1 MIFSLSWISQTN
13 LKIMK
18 NSKILLA
25 LFLLYSIFSLAQVT
39 NEGNPRSWS
48 YSADDLELVESKTL
62 PIFDLKS
69 VQEEDK
75 VNDLSFDSPWR
86 FGYMHSVDY
95 GFEDG
100 QWDILENGD
109 RIWRILISSP
119 SALSL
124 NFVFDNLFIPK
135 GASLY
140 LYNDD
145 KSDLL
150 GAYTSDQNQEGGILG
165 TWLVEGDYVWI
176 EYYEPQNVIG
186 QGTLHIAKATHGY
199 RNADTFN
206 QAKGLNDSGDCNLDV
221 DCSIGDDWE
230 ELKEHNKRSVGILL
244 SGGSGFCTG
253 ALINNTQNDGTPYF
267 LTADHCYSNPA
278 SWAFRFGWISPNP
291 VCATTENSSNG
302 PTNMTI
308 SGATLRA
315 RDAGSDFA
323 LVEINSD
330 IPEDWDRVFA
340 GWDKSDNF
348 PEFQVGIHHPSGDV
362 MKVCRDDDPATKEVN
377 AGAQTWE
384 IVGGL
389 PGGWEIGVTEPGSSG
404 SPLFD
409 QEGRII
415 GQLYGGGAACAGT
428 NDNDAYDYYGR
439 VGVSWEGAGT
449 SSTRLRDWLD
459 PQGTGND
466 TMDPYPTLTSFPYDS
481 GVSSIDSP
489 INGILTSN
497 EVIIVTITNYGENS
511 ISNFDVSYQIDGGA
525 VITETFTATILTGE
539 SSQFSFTTT
548 ADMATVGQTYQIYSF
563 TELSADEDSENDG
576 VYSDVTHLNPND
588 LGISEITSPT
598 SGTNLLANESIT
610 AIITNYGSSSQ
621 SDFEVSYE
629 INGETVTE
637 TVPGPLEGNTSMTYT
652 FTQTVDLSAFGV
664 YEIVVFVYED
674 NDADT
679 SNNSL
684 VIVVN
689 NSNCSPTADTS
700 YGDGFQ
706 LFEVGGISNTSAGEG
721 YADFTNLSTDLE
733 QGSSH
738 NLTVTTGYGNQYIRV
753 WIDFNDDY
761 IFSLDELVVDN
772 YVIASGGAAGTYT
785 ETMDLVVPANA
796 TLGQHIMRAKSN
808 WNGPVPDDACEETTY
823 GETEDYMANIVES
836 LSINSIQIENISIY
850 PNPVNNILN
859 INIGSNSDLNYSIF
873 NITGQTIIKGIFD
886 NSINGIDFSTLSE
899 GIYFLKVFD
908 TQLNKQNTYK
918 LIKK

>member
-1 MIFSLSWISQTN
+1 
-13 LKIMK
+13 MK
-18 NSKILLA
+18 KLIA
-25 LFLLYSIFSLAQVT
+25 LFLIFSSVGFSQVT
-39 NEGNPRSWS
+39 NEGQPLSWS
-48 YSADDLELVESKTL
+48 YASSDLLDVEAKTL
-62 PIFDLKS
+62 PSFDLKAI
-69 VQEEDK
+69 EDEDK
-75 VNDLSFDSPWR
+75 INDNSFDRPWR

-109 RIWRILISSP
+109 RIWRILINSP
-119 SALSL
+119 EALSL
-124 NFVFDNLFIPK
+124 NFIFDNFYIPK

-140 LYNDD
+140 LYNDQ
-145 KSDLL
+145 KTDLL
-150 GAYTSDQNQEGGILG
+150 GAYTEKQNQDGGILG
-165 TWLVEGDYVWI
+165 TWLVQGDSVWI
-176 EYYEPQNVIG
+176 EYYEPQNVVG

-206 QAKGLNDSGDCNLDV
+206 QAKGLNDSGNCNLDV

-278 SWAFRFGWISPNP
+278 AWSFRFGWISPNS

-330 IPEDWDRVFA
+330 IPEDWNRVFA

-415 GQLYGGGAACAGT
+415 GQLYGGGAACSGT
-428 NDNDAYDYYGR
+428 NDNDQFDYYGR
-439 VGVSWEGAGT
+439 VGVSWEGGGT

-459 PQGTGND
+459 PQGSGND

-489 INGILTSN
+489 IDGILTLN
-497 EVIIVTITNYGENS
+497 EVITVTITNYGENS
-511 ISNFDVSYQIDGGA
+511 ISNFDVSYQIDGGS
-525 VITETFTATILTGE
+525 VITETFTSTIMSGE

-548 ADMATVGQTYQIYSF
+548 ADMSTVGQTYVINSYTS
-563 TELSADEDSENDG
+563 LSGDEDSSNDG
-576 VYSDVTHLNPND
+576 INQEVQHLNPND

-598 SGTNLLANESIT
+598 SGTNLSASELVT
-610 AIITNYGSSSQ
+610 VVITNYGSSSQ
-621 SDFEVSYE
+621 SNFEVSYE
-629 INGETVTE
+629 VNGETVTE
-637 TVPGPLEGNTSMTYT
+637 TVSGPIDGNSSISYS
-652 FTQTVDLSAFGV
+652 FNQSLDLSAFGV
-664 YEIVVFVYED
+664 YEISVSVNIES
-674 NDADT
+674 DAD
-679 SNNSL
+679 SNNDSL
-684 VIVVN
+684 TVTVN

-706 LFEVGGISNTSAGEG
+706 LFEVGDISNTSAGEG

-738 NLTVTTGYGNQYIRV
+738 SLTVTTGYGNQYIRV

-761 IFSLDELVVDN
+761 TFSLDELVVDN
-772 YVIASGGAAGTYT
+772 YVMASGSAAGTYT
-785 ETMDLVVPANA
+785 ETMDLVVPADA
-796 TLGQHIMRAKSN
+796 ALGPHIMRAKSN

-836 LSINSIQIENISIY
+836 LSINNNQIDGISVF
-850 PNPVNNILN
+850 PNPVNNQLN
-859 INIGSNSDLNYSIF
+859 INMGQNNDLNYSI
-873 NITGQTIIKGIFD
+873 IGMTGQIIFTGQLSNSLTSIDLSSLSKGV
-886 NSINGIDFSTLSE
+886 
-899 GIYFLKVFD
+899 YFLNIKNNS
-908 TQLNKQNTYK
+908 LNKQNNYK
-918 LIKK
+918 LVKR

>member
-1 MIFSLSWISQTN
+1 
-13 LKIMK
+13 MK
-18 NSKILLA
+18 KLIA
-25 LFLLYSIFSLAQVT
+25 LFLIFSTVGFSQVT
-39 NEGNPRSWS
+39 NEGQPLSWS
-48 YSADDLELVESKTL
+48 YASSDLLDVEAKTL
-62 PIFDLKS
+62 PSFDLKAI
-69 VQEEDK
+69 EDEDK
-75 VNDLSFDSPWR
+75 INDNSFDRPWR

-109 RIWRILISSP
+109 RIWRILINSP
-119 SALSL
+119 EALSL
-124 NFVFDNLFIPK
+124 NFIFDNLYIPK

-140 LYNDD
+140 LYNDQ
-145 KSDLL
+145 KTDLL
-150 GAYTSDQNQEGGILG
+150 GAYTEKQNQDGGILG
-165 TWLVEGDYVWI
+165 TWLVQGDSVWI
-176 EYYEPQNVIG
+176 EYYEPQNVVG

-206 QAKGLNDSGDCNLDV
+206 QAKGLNDSGNCNLDV

-278 SWAFRFGWISPNP
+278 AWSFRFGWISPNT

-323 LVEINSD
+323 LVEINSE

-348 PEFQVGIHHPSGDV
+348 PEYQVGIHHPSGDV
-362 MKVCRDDDPATKEVN
+362 MKVCRDNDPATKEFN

-389 PGGWEIGVTEPGSSG
+389 QGGWEIGVTEPGSSG

-415 GQLYGGGAACAGT
+415 GQLYGGGAACSGT
-428 NDNDAYDYYGR
+428 NDNDQFDYYGR
-439 VGVSWEGAGT
+439 VGVSWEGGGT

-459 PQGTGND
+459 PQGSGND

-489 INGILTSN
+489 NDGILSSN
-497 EVIIVTITNYGENS
+497 EVITVTITNYGENS
-511 ISNFDVSYQIDGGA
+511 ISNFDVSYQIDGGS
-525 VITETFTATILTGE
+525 VITETFTSTIISGE
-539 SSQFSFTTT
+539 SSQFSFSTT
-548 ADMATVGQTYQIYSF
+548 ADMSTVGQTYVIYSY
-563 TELSADEDSENDG
+563 TSLSGDEDSSNDG
-576 VYSDVTHLNPND
+576 ITQDIQHLNPND
-588 LGISEITSPT
+588 LGVSEITSPT
-598 SGTNLLANESIT
+598 SGTNLSGSEIVT
-610 AIITNYGSSSQ
+610 VVITNYGSSSQ
-621 SDFEVSYE
+621 SNFEVSYE
-629 INGETVTE
+629 VNGGTVTE
-637 TVPGPLEGNTSMTYT
+637 TVAGPLDGNSSISYS
-652 FTQTVDLSAFGV
+652 FNQTLDLSAFGV
-664 YEIVVFVYED
+664 YEISVTVNIES
-674 NDADT
+674 DAD
-679 SNNSL
+679 SNNDSL
-684 VIVVN
+684 TVTVN

-706 LFEVGGISNTSAGEG
+706 LFEVGDISNTSAGEG

-738 NLTVTTGYGNQYIRV
+738 SLTVTTGYGNQYIRV

-761 IFSLDELVVDN
+761 TFSLDELVVDN
-772 YVIASGGAAGTYT
+772 YVMASGSAAGTYT
-785 ETMDLVVPANA
+785 ETMDLVVPADA
-796 TLGQHIMRAKSN
+796 ALGPHIMRAKSN
-808 WNGPVPDDACEETTY
+808 WNAPVPDDACEETTY

-836 LSINSIQIENISIY
+836 LSVNNDQIDGISVF
-850 PNPVNNILN
+850 PNPVNNQLN
-859 INIGSNSDLNYSIF
+859 INMGQNSDLNYSI
-873 NITGQTIIKGIFD
+873 IGMTGQIIFTGQLSNSLTSIDLSSLSKGV
-886 NSINGIDFSTLSE
+886 
-899 GIYFLKVFD
+899 YFLNIKNNS
-908 TQLNKQNTYK
+908 LNKQNNYK
-918 LIKK
+918 LVKR

>member
-1 MIFSLSWISQTN
+1 
-13 LKIMK
+13 MK
-18 NSKILLA
+18 KLIA
-25 LFLLYSIFSLAQVT
+25 LFLIFSSVVCSQGT
-39 NEGNPRSWS
+39 NEGQPLSWS
-48 YSADDLELVESKTL
+48 YASSDLLDVEAKTL
-62 PIFDLKS
+62 PSFDLKTI
-69 VQEEDK
+69 EDEDK
-75 VNDLSFDSPWR
+75 INDNSFDRPWR

-109 RIWRILISSP
+109 RIWRILINSP
-119 SALSL
+119 EALSL
-124 NFVFDNLFIPK
+124 NFIFDNLYIPK

-140 LYNDD
+140 LYNDQ
-145 KSDLL
+145 KTDLL
-150 GAYTSDQNQEGGILG
+150 GAYTEKQNQDGGILG
-165 TWLVEGDYVWI
+165 TWLVQGDSVWI
-176 EYYEPQNVIG
+176 EYYEPQNVVG

-206 QAKGLNDSGDCNLDV
+206 QAKGLNDSGNCNLDV

-278 SWAFRFGWISPNP
+278 AWSFRFGWISPNT

-323 LVEINSD
+323 LVEINSE

-348 PEFQVGIHHPSGDV
+348 PEYQVGIHHPSGDV
-362 MKVCRDDDPATKEVN
+362 MKVCRDNDPATKEFN

-389 PGGWEIGVTEPGSSG
+389 QGGWEIGVTEPGSSG

-415 GQLYGGGAACAGT
+415 GQLYGGGAACSGT
-428 NDNDAYDYYGR
+428 NDNDQFDYYGR
-439 VGVSWEGAGT
+439 VGVSWEGGGT

-459 PQGTGND
+459 PQGSGND

-489 INGILTSN
+489 NDGILSSN
-497 EVIIVTITNYGENS
+497 EVITVTITNYGENS
-511 ISNFDVSYQIDGGA
+511 ISNFDVSYQIDGGS
-525 VITETFTATILTGE
+525 VITETFTSTIISGE
-539 SSQFSFTTT
+539 SSQFSFSTT
-548 ADMATVGQTYQIYSF
+548 ADMSTVGQTYVIYSY
-563 TELSADEDSENDG
+563 TSLSGDEDSSNDG
-576 VYSDVTHLNPND
+576 ITQDIQHLNPND
-588 LGISEITSPT
+588 LGVSEITSPT
-598 SGTNLLANESIT
+598 SGTNLSGSEIVT
-610 AIITNYGSSSQ
+610 VVITNYGSSSQ
-621 SDFEVSYE
+621 SNFEVSYE
-629 INGETVTE
+629 VNGGTVTE
-637 TVPGPLEGNTSMTYT
+637 TVAGPLDGNSSISYS
-652 FTQTVDLSAFGV
+652 FNQTLDLSAFGV
-664 YEIVVFVYED
+664 YEISVTVNIES
-674 NDADT
+674 DAD
-679 SNNSL
+679 SNNDSL
-684 VIVVN
+684 TVTVN

-706 LFEVGGISNTSAGEG
+706 LFEVGDISNTSAGEG

-738 NLTVTTGYGNQYIRV
+738 SLTVTTGYGNQYIRV

-761 IFSLDELVVDN
+761 TFSLDELVVDN
-772 YVIASGGAAGTYT
+772 YVMASGSAAGTYT
-785 ETMDLVVPANA
+785 ETMDLVVPADA
-796 TLGQHIMRAKSN
+796 ALGPHIMRAKSN
-808 WNGPVPDDACEETTY
+808 WNAPVPDDACEETTY

-836 LSINSIQIENISIY
+836 LSVNNDQIDGISVF
-850 PNPVNNILN
+850 PNPVNNQLN
-859 INIGSNSDLNYSIF
+859 INMGQNNDLNYSI
-873 NITGQTIIKGIFD
+873 IGMTGQIIFTGQLSNSLTSIDLSSLSKGV
-886 NSINGIDFSTLSE
+886 
-899 GIYFLKVFD
+899 YFLNIKNNS
-908 TQLNKQNTYK
+908 LNKQNNYK
-918 LIKK
+918 LVKR

>member
-1 MIFSLSWISQTN
+1 
-13 LKIMK
+13 
-18 NSKILLA
+18 
-25 LFLLYSIFSLAQVT
+25 
-39 NEGNPRSWS
+39 
-48 YSADDLELVESKTL
+48 
-62 PIFDLKS
+62 
-69 VQEEDK
+69 
-75 VNDLSFDSPWR
+75 
-86 FGYMHSVDY
+86 
-95 GFEDG
+95 
-100 QWDILENGD
+100 
-109 RIWRILISSP
+109 
-119 SALSL
+119 
-124 NFVFDNLFIPK
+124 
-135 GASLY
+135 
-140 LYNDD
+140 
-145 KSDLL
+145 
-150 GAYTSDQNQEGGILG
+150 
-165 TWLVEGDYVWI
+165 
-176 EYYEPQNVIG
+176 
-186 QGTLHIAKATHGY
+186 
-199 RNADTFN
+199 
-206 QAKGLNDSGDCNLDV
+206 
-221 DCSIGDDWE
+221 
-230 ELKEHNKRSVGILL
+230 
-244 SGGSGFCTG
+244 
-253 ALINNTQNDGTPYF
+253 
-267 LTADHCYSNPA
+267 
-278 SWAFRFGWISPNP
+278 
-291 VCATTENSSNG
+291 
-302 PTNMTI
+302 
-308 SGATLRA
+308 
-315 RDAGSDFA
+315 
-323 LVEINSD
+323 
-330 IPEDWDRVFA
+330 
-340 GWDKSDNF
+340 
-348 PEFQVGIHHPSGDV
+348 
-362 MKVCRDDDPATKEVN
+362 
-377 AGAQTWE
+377 
-384 IVGGL
+384 
-389 PGGWEIGVTEPGSSG
+389 
-404 SPLFD
+404 
-409 QEGRII
+409 
-415 GQLYGGGAACAGT
+415 
-428 NDNDAYDYYGR
+428 
-439 VGVSWEGAGT
+439 
-449 SSTRLRDWLD
+449 
-459 PQGTGND
+459 
-466 TMDPYPTLTSFPYDS
+466 
-481 GVSSIDSP
+481 
-489 INGILTSN
+489 
-497 EVIIVTITNYGENS
+497 
-511 ISNFDVSYQIDGGA
+511 
-525 VITETFTATILTGE
+525 
-539 SSQFSFTTT
+539 
-548 ADMATVGQTYQIYSF
+548 
-563 TELSADEDSENDG
+563 
-576 VYSDVTHLNPND
+576 

-598 SGTNLLANESIT
+598 SGTNLLTNESIT
-610 AIITNYGSSSQ
+610 AVITNYGSSSQ
-621 SDFEVSYE
+621 SNFEVSYE

-796 TLGQHIMRAKSN
+796 TLGPHIMRAKAN

>member
-1 MIFSLSWISQTN
+1 
-13 LKIMK
+13 MK
-18 NSKILLA
+18 KLIA
-25 LFLLYSIFSLAQVT
+25 LFLIFSSVGFSQVT
-39 NEGNPRSWS
+39 NEGQPLSWS
-48 YSADDLELVESKTL
+48 YDSSDLLDVEAKTL
-62 PIFDLKS
+62 PSFDLKTI
-69 VQEEDK
+69 EDEDK
-75 VNDLSFDSPWR
+75 INDNSFDRPWR

-109 RIWRILISSP
+109 RIWRILINSP
-119 SALSL
+119 EALSL
-124 NFVFDNLFIPK
+124 NFIFDNLYIPK

-140 LYNDD
+140 LYNDQ
-145 KSDLL
+145 KTDLL
-150 GAYTSDQNQEGGILG
+150 GAYTEKQNQDGGILG
-165 TWLVEGDYVWI
+165 TWLVQGDSVWI
-176 EYYEPQNVIG
+176 EYYEPQNVVG

-206 QAKGLNDSGDCNLDV
+206 QAKGLNDSGNCNLDV

-278 SWAFRFGWISPNP
+278 AWSFRFGWISPNT

-323 LVEINSD
+323 LVEINSE

-348 PEFQVGIHHPSGDV
+348 PEYQVGIHHPSGDV
-362 MKVCRDDDPATKEVN
+362 MKVCRDNDPATKEFN

-389 PGGWEIGVTEPGSSG
+389 QGGWEIGVTEPGSSG

-415 GQLYGGGAACAGT
+415 GQLYGGGAACSGT
-428 NDNDAYDYYGR
+428 NDNDQFDYYGR
-439 VGVSWEGAGT
+439 VGVSWEGGGT

-459 PQGTGND
+459 PQGSGND

-489 INGILTSN
+489 NDGILSSN
-497 EVIIVTITNYGENS
+497 ELITVTITNYGENS
-511 ISNFDVSYQIDGGA
+511 ISNFDVSYQIDGGS
-525 VITETFTATILTGE
+525 VITETFTSTIISGE

-548 ADMATVGQTYQIYSF
+548 ADMSTVGQTYVINSYTS
-563 TELSADEDSENDG
+563 LSGDEDSSNDG
-576 VYSDVTHLNPND
+576 INQEVQHLNPND

-598 SGTNLLANESIT
+598 SGTNLSASEIVT
-610 AIITNYGSSSQ
+610 VVITNYGSSSQ
-621 SDFEVSYE
+621 SNFEVSYE
-629 INGETVTE
+629 VNGETVTE
-637 TVPGPLEGNTSMTYT
+637 TVAGPLDGNSSISYS
-652 FTQTVDLSAFGV
+652 FNQTLDLSAFGV
-664 YEIVVFVYED
+664 YEISVSVNIES
-674 NDADT
+674 DAD
-679 SNNSL
+679 SNNDSL
-684 VIVVN
+684 TVTVN

-706 LFEVGGISNTSAGEG
+706 LFEVGDISNTSAGEG

-738 NLTVTTGYGNQYIRV
+738 SLTVTTGYGNQYIRV

-761 IFSLDELVVDN
+761 TFSLDELVVDN
-772 YVIASGGAAGTYT
+772 YVMASGSTAGTYT
-785 ETMDLVVPANA
+785 ETMDLVVPADA
-796 TLGQHIMRAKSN
+796 ALGPHIMRAKSN
-808 WNGPVPDDACEETTY
+808 WNAPVPDDACEETTY

-836 LSINSIQIENISIY
+836 LSINNDQIDGISVF
-850 PNPVNNILN
+850 PNPVNNQLN
-859 INIGSNSDLNYSIF
+859 INMGQNNDLNYSI
-873 NITGQTIIKGIFD
+873 IGMTGQIIFTGQLSNSLTSIDLSSLSKGV
-886 NSINGIDFSTLSE
+886 
-899 GIYFLKVFD
+899 YFLNIKNNS
-908 TQLNKQNTYK
+908 LNKQNNYK
-918 LIKK
+918 LVKR

>member
-1 MIFSLSWISQTN
+1 
-13 LKIMK
+13 MK
-18 NSKILLA
+18 KLIA
-25 LFLLYSIFSLAQVT
+25 LFLIFSSVGFSQVT
-39 NEGNPRSWS
+39 NEGQPLSWS
-48 YSADDLELVESKTL
+48 YDSSDLLDVEAKTL
-62 PIFDLKS
+62 PSFDLKTI
-69 VQEEDK
+69 EDEDK
-75 VNDLSFDSPWR
+75 INDNSFDRPWR

-109 RIWRILISSP
+109 RIWRILINSP
-119 SALSL
+119 EALSL
-124 NFVFDNLFIPK
+124 NFIFDNLYIPK

-140 LYNDD
+140 LYNDQ
-145 KSDLL
+145 KTDLL
-150 GAYTSDQNQEGGILG
+150 GAYTEKQNQDGGILG
-165 TWLVEGDYVWI
+165 TWLVQGDSVWI
-176 EYYEPQNVIG
+176 EYYEPQNVVG

-206 QAKGLNDSGDCNLDV
+206 QAKGLNDSGNCNLDV

-278 SWAFRFGWISPNP
+278 AWSFRFGWISPNT

-323 LVEINSD
+323 LVEINSE

-348 PEFQVGIHHPSGDV
+348 PEYQVGIHHPSGDV
-362 MKVCRDDDPATKEVN
+362 MKVCRDNDPATKEFN

-415 GQLYGGGAACAGT
+415 GQLYGGGAACSGT
-428 NDNDAYDYYGR
+428 NDNDQFDYYGR
-439 VGVSWEGAGT
+439 VGVSWEGGGT

-459 PQGTGND
+459 PQGSGND

-489 INGILTSN
+489 NDGILSSN
-497 EVIIVTITNYGENS
+497 EVITVTITNYGENS
-511 ISNFDVSYQIDGGA
+511 ISNFDVSYQIDGGS
-525 VITETFTATILTGE
+525 VITETFTSTIMSGE

-548 ADMATVGQTYQIYSF
+548 ADMSTVGQTYVIYSY
-563 TELSADEDSENDG
+563 TSLPGDEDPENDG
-576 VYSDVTHLNPND
+576 ITQEVQHLNPND

-598 SGTNLLANESIT
+598 SGTNLSGSEIVT
-610 AIITNYGSSSQ
+610 VVITNYGSSSQ
-621 SDFEVSYE
+621 SNFEVSYE
-629 INGETVTE
+629 VNGETVTE
-637 TVPGPLEGNTSMTYT
+637 TVAGPLDGNSSISYS
-652 FTQTVDLSAFGV
+652 FNQTLDLSAFGV
-664 YEIVVFVYED
+664 YEISVSVNIES
-674 NDADT
+674 DAD
-679 SNNSL
+679 SNNDSL
-684 VIVVN
+684 TVTVN

-706 LFEVGGISNTSAGEG
+706 LFEVGDISNTSAGEG

-733 QGSSH
+733 QGSS
-738 NLTVTTGYGNQYIRV
+738 NSLTVTTGYGNQYIRV

-761 IFSLDELVVDN
+761 TFSLDELVVDN
-772 YVIASGGAAGTYT
+772 FVMASGSAAGTYT
-785 ETMDLVVPANA
+785 ETMDLVVPADA
-796 TLGQHIMRAKSN
+796 ALGPHIMRAKSN
-808 WNGPVPDDACEETTY
+808 WNAPVPDDACEETTY

-836 LSINSIQIENISIY
+836 LSINNEQIDGISVF
-850 PNPVNNILN
+850 PNPVNNHLN
-859 INIGSNSDLNYSIF
+859 INMGQNNDLNYSI
-873 NITGQTIIKGIFD
+873 IGMTGQIIFTGQLSNSLTSIDLSSLSKGV
-886 NSINGIDFSTLSE
+886 
-899 GIYFLKVFD
+899 YFLNIKNNS
-908 TQLNKQNTYK
+908 LNKQNNYK
-918 LIKK
+918 LVKR